1 MFPTN
6 SGLETIAICPDV
18 CIYIYL
24 LECISY
30 ICTCNIFQMGL
41 QGEIDKVAHLKQVVP
56 TDLLKLL
63 SFHLSCF
70 VQGISYLNHWSMI
83 LVGYSL
89 R

>member
-1 MFPTN
+1 MY
-6 SGLETIAICPDV
+6 V
-18 CIYIYL
+18 YIYIYL